1 MSHLSASAISAHCA
15 TSATHVAIEVVA
27 ETGSTNADLAELAAQ
42 GWEEGRW
49 LRAERQ
55 TAGKGRLGRQWRSLE
70 GNLQASTLIRLRPT
84 DPPVAGLGLLIGLAL
99 CEAIH
104 GLAPQAGALLKW
116 PNDIMAGQAKLAGI
130 LLERVADA
138 IIVGVGVNVRSAPG
152 VEGRATIALADLP
165 GGAAVDAAILAEA
178 LADRLDHWLARW
190 RSEGFGPVRAAWTA
204 AAHPPG
210 TRLSV
215 HISTESRLEG
225 RFEGVA
231 EDGALL
237 LGLDDG
243 TRQVIHSGDVGFL

>member
-1 MSHLSASAISAHCA
+1 MPVRITL
-15 TSATHVAIEVVA
+15 VP
-27 ETGSTNADLAELAAQ
+27 ETGSTNADLAALSAQ
-42 GWEEGRW
+42 GWEEGHW

-55 TAGKGRLGRQWRSLE
+55 TAGKGRLGRQWQSQE

-84 DPPVAGLGLLIGLAL
+84 DPSVSGLGLLIGLAL
-99 CEAIH
+99 HDAIH
-104 GLAPQAGALLKW
+104 SLVPDAGVLLKW
-116 PNDIMAGQAKLAGI
+116 PNDVMAGQAKLAGI
-130 LLERVADA
+130 LLERVGDA
-138 IIVGVGVNVRSAPG
+138 VIVGVGVNVRSAP
-152 VEGRATIALADLP
+152 VVDGRATVALSDLP
-165 GGAAVDAAILAEA
+165 GGAGLDAATLVESLAGSF
-178 LADRLDHWLARW
+178 DHWLARW
-190 RSEGFGPVRAAWTA
+190 RADGFAPIRAAWA
-204 AAHPPG
+204 AVAHPVG